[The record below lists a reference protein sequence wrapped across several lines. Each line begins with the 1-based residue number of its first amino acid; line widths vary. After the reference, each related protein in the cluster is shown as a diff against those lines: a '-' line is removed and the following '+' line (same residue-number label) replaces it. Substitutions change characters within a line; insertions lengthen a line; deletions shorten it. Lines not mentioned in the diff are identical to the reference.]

1 MKGKTFMAALLS
13 VAATAHAAHWEP
25 IARLGDRS
33 MYLATDRISK
43 HEDEI
48 DVWVK
53 TVFNESQVL
62 PSGETYEFV
71 LSEMSISCASTSTLT
86 ETSTPYRSDGTSI
99 VTTSPDEGWK
109 PAAPDTSMER
119 LVKRICEG

>member
-1 MKGKTFMAALLS
+1 MKSRTFMAALLS
-13 VAATAHAAHWEP
+13 VAATAHAANWEP
-25 IARLGDRS
+25 IARLRDS
-33 MYLATDRISK
+33 SLYLATDRISK

-53 TVFNESQVL
+53 TVFNESQLL

-71 LSEMSISCASTSTLT
+71 LSEMSISCASTSTYT
-86 ETSTPYRSDGTSI
+86 ETTTPYRSDGTSV
-99 VTTSPDEGWK
+99 VTTHPDEGWK

-119 LVKRICEG
+119 LVKRVCEG